1 MTSRSRLAPSSEQ
14 FLRDLPQ
21 DLRIVAFPSAGAPET
36 AFAHRGIKTGGSPRG
51 SATQF
56 PSRLGEHAIG
66 FGLVADHLGQ
76 SSVDPLAD
84 KLHNRSPAP
93 HHPSRAMTHRGMGI
107 GFVIDQL
114 NANQTLDDVFDRFG
128 RIALV
133 QQAASQGTG
142 WSRSRVQQPQ
152 RGFPASVDV
161 MGTIT
166 RFL

>member
-1 MTSRSRLAPSSEQ
+1 
-14 FLRDLPQ
+14 
-21 DLRIVAFPSAGAPET
+21 
-36 AFAHRGIKTGGSPRG
+36 
-51 SATQF
+51 
-56 PSRLGEHAIG
+56 
-66 FGLVADHLGQ
+66 
-76 SSVDPLAD
+76 
-84 KLHNRSPAP
+84 
-93 HHPSRAMTHRGMGI
+93 MTHRGMGI

-133 QQAASQGTG
+133 QQTASQGTG
-142 WSRSRVQQPQ
+142 WSQSRVQQPQ